1 MREFLPDSVRSCIR
15 ALQSLLISPF
25 GHEKIGKGPSSL
37 KAQWSGSRKMKG
49 TLKVIIERKIL
60 SKSFKFSWTREFF
73 LFPPESLAATG
84 GWKRMSVRDAFM
96 PSSSLGWWLSQED
109 KLVKSWSNT
118 PGHGGRVLRCSTLR
132 KRRAASSEV

>member
-1 MREFLPDSVRSCIR
+1 MIEFLPDSVRSCIR

-60 SKSFKFSWTREFF
+60 SKSFKFSWTQEFF
-73 LFPPESLAATG
+73 FL
-84 GWKRMSVRDAFM
+84 
-96 PSSSLGWWLSQED
+96 SSRSSGCYRRLEENACQRCFYAKQQPGLWLSQEG
-109 KLVKSWSNT
+109 KLFKSWSKYT
-118 PGHGGRVLRCSTLR
+118 RAWRKSPQVWHTGKTKGGIF
-132 KRRAASSEV
+132 